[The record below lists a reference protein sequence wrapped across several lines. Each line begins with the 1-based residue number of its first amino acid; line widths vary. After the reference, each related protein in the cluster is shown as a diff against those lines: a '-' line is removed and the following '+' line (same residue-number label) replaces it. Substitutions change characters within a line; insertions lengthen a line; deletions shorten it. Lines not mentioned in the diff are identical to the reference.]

1 MNFHSLSKVFTSLL
15 ILILAFP
22 SQLNAQTKPVP
33 RPAPKPLAASPSL
46 ESVITEIS
54 KMQPVEP
61 RIKNPSNP
69 DDKPPA
75 DNAPLEE
82 LLNYWQRHS
91 YQSQDSKNAPS
102 EIVNQRLLDA
112 CVNRPETCNPFLR
125 LFPKTSTTFDALYQM
140 VQETPENE
148 RQGLYQIKN
157 YLGANSQYF
166 REELLAR
173 AQIDR
178 SSGFSELAQVD
189 WNAVKPIIEKM
200 TKSSDPMQAFEA
212 LRLSYQHA
220 VEVKDSAQAEMILTR
235 LKEIIAN
242 RQSLPYQRSMGIQML
257 MEGKWEGRD
266 DWFLSLFSDPAL
278 TGIKPPQTENPQ
290 PDRKSNI
297 ASGAAG
303 SALPK
308 APVRD
313 FSENMLAR
321 VNTSNDDELISK
333 IIKLVESPDSSIHNA
348 AVSFLVSARRGAR
361 YSQSSGKMEESPVSQ
376 DITQALMPW
385 LTNKNWAQASGRGG
399 FLYLLSVKPKP
410 EYVPAMMSILA
421 DESEEDSVKR
431 SAVSVLIGI
440 DKTRFIPFFKSS
452 LSTTKDELRSYLA
465 MVVYFE
471 NGFSDEEIVN
481 GLEAFT
487 RSEIAEEAKTGGRN
501 RGREMQNISLD
512 ELIGSVMNN
521 GQPRSLTDGVILR
534 ILERVKELRPKEPVI
549 SQRLQARLVYEKNRI
564 AQLNFLERIRS
575 GDVSPNSMTYALS
588 EREEFQKNVSE
599 TLLSLVSEGGYVA
612 GIASVMLGENGR
624 SQEILS
630 GKDSKAQFALLVSAR
645 YLRDKLL
652 VMEIMPLLSNP
663 ALVTVAE
670 NYLEME
676 NSRAAREMI
685 WAHHPNQAWIV
696 GEGSQTDAT
705 KIPDEV
711 RSKGVSKKD
720 HEKKFQK
727 EILVEKSVDTIFAFI
742 PPDYSQVAANNSPVI
757 VVRIRGE
764 AAELSLQNSKGFQKK
779 RMLSSAE
786 LKELKSIL
794 SQPEIEDLNPEV
806 YSFLNPFDSIN
817 CSEFLRVGKDSGRR
831 IILQNLRRAPKK
843 DATPYE
849 QLSGIFY
856 SLMRTGD
863 FKIRYDIEDKIKG
876 VEVVY
881 ADEKNPIYR
890 VGMEKKEL
898 RIFTRISESTP
909 STNEP
914 RNPAQWYVF
923 DGGKLGGVTTSPS
936 LLAESFEVNNELA
949 KIRQDGSRVAR
960 FLSVI
965 PSKQIAYIT
974 KDSPTD
980 DAGIFKFTFGGKPEK
995 ILSGNFYGLEVTTD
1009 EKWLVTTRV
1018 EYSGE
1023 ASKSPYML
1031 VRVNLQTKEEYLVRL
1046 TAVQGALYPH
1056 APMPGGSKILLAP
1069 IQVGGST
1076 ESNKKSYWLD
1086 GRTGTLQEATGDLRP
1101 LISKTFM
1108 PLQPSAIPHSYW
1120 VAFFDTAKGAGTFGL
1135 YNVENFTFQ
1144 PLMELPKLEVA
1155 STSIWADET
1164 SGYVY
1169 LVHEGNLLRMPLK

>member
-1 MNFHSLSKVFTSLL
+1 MNFHSLSKVLPSLL

-22 SQLNAQTKPVP
+22 SQLIAQTKPVP
-33 RPAPKPLAASPSL
+33 RPSPKPFAASPSL

-61 RIKNPSNP
+61 RIKNPSNNFP

-91 YQSQDSKNAPS
+91 YQSQDSKHAPS
-102 EIVNQRLLDA
+102 EIVSQRLLDA
-112 CVNRPETCNPFLR
+112 CVNRPENCNPFLR
-125 LFPKTSTTFDALYQM
+125 LFPKTSTTFDALYQL
-140 VQETPENE
+140 VQETPESE

-173 AQIDR
+173 AQIGR
-178 SSGFSELAQVD
+178 GGGLNELAQVD
-189 WNAVKPIIEKM
+189 WDAAKPIIEKLS
-200 TKSSDPMQAFEA
+200 KSSDPTQAFEA
-212 LRLSYQHA
+212 LRLSRQHA
-220 VEVKDSAQAEMILTR
+220 LEVKDSAQAEMILAR

-257 MEGKWEGRD
+257 MEDKWAGRE
-266 DWFLSLFSDPAL
+266 DWFLSLFSDPTL
-278 TGIKPPQTENPQ
+278 TGVKPPETENPQ
-290 PDRKSNI
+290 PDRKNNTV
-297 ASGAAG
+297 SGAAV
-303 SALPK
+303 STIPK

-321 VNTSNDDELISK
+321 VQTANDDELVSK
-333 IIKLVESPDSSIHNA
+333 IIKLVESPDPSIHNA
-348 AVSFLVSARRGAR
+348 TVSFLVSARRGIR
-361 YSQSSGKMEESPVSQ
+361 YSQSSGKMEESPISQ

-385 LTNKNWAQASGRGG
+385 LTNKNWAQVPGRGG
-399 FLYLLSVKPKP
+399 FLYMLSVKPKP

-452 LSTTKDELRSYLA
+452 LSTTKDELRYYLA
-465 MVVYFE
+465 RLVYFE
-471 NGFSDEEIVN
+471 NGFSDEEVVN

-487 RSEIAEEAKTGGRN
+487 RSAIAEEAKTGGRN
-501 RGREMQNISLD
+501 REREMQNISLN

-521 GQPRSLTDGVILR
+521 GQPRPLTDGVILR

-564 AQLNFLERIRS
+564 AQLNFLQRIRS
-575 GDVSPNSMTYALS
+575 GDVSSDSMIYALS

-612 GIASVMLGENGR
+612 GIASVILGENGR

-645 YLRDKLL
+645 YLRDKLP

-685 WAHHPNQAWIV
+685 WSRHPNQAWIV
-696 GEGSQTDAT
+696 GEAGEVIDGNLPGYSIPKGSS
-705 KIPDEV
+705 
-711 RSKGVSKKD
+711 RKD
-720 HEKKFQK
+720 YEKKLQAEVLASN
-727 EILVEKSVDTIFAFI
+727 EIVAVFAFI
-742 PPDYSQVAANNSPVI
+742 PPAREQFSPAII
-757 VVRIRGE
+757 VRVKKDE
-764 AAELSLQNSKGFQKK
+764 AEISLQNSKGYQKK
-779 RMLSSAE
+779 RMLTSSE
-786 LKELKSIL
+786 LKELKSVL
-794 SQPEIEDLNPEV
+794 SQPEIEDLNPET
-806 YSFLNPFDSIN
+806 YSFRNQYESVN
-817 CSEFLRVGKDSGRR
+817 HSEFLRINKVSGRR
-831 IILQNLRRAPKK
+831 IILTNFRRAPKK

-849 QLSGIFY
+849 QLSGVFY
-856 SLMRTGD
+856 SLMRAGD

-881 ADEKNPIYR
+881 ADEKNPIFR
-890 VGMEKKEL
+890 VGVEKKEL
-898 RIFTRISESTP
+898 RVFTRISDPTANP
-909 STNEP
+909 SEP

-923 DGGKLGGVTTSPS
+923 DGEKLGGVTTSPS

-965 PSKQIAYIT
+965 PAKQIAYIT

-1023 ASKSPYML
+1023 ASKSPYTL

-1076 ESNKKSYWLD
+1076 ESTKKSYWLD

-1101 LISKTFM
+1101 LLSKTFM
-1108 PLQPSAIPHSYW
+1108 PFQPSVTPNSYW
-1120 VAFFDTAKGAGTFGL
+1120 VAFFDAAKGAGTFGL
-1135 YNVENFTFQ
+1135 YNVENFTFK
-1144 PLMELPKLEVA
+1144 PVLELPKMEVS
-1155 STSIWADET
+1155 STSIWADEA
-1164 SGYVY
+1164 GGFVY
-1169 LVHEGNLLRMPLK
+1169 LVHEGNLLRLPLK